1 MALVPL
7 LNSLAAS
14 ICSTRS
20 SSSERGAALGH
31 VVHHRHR
38 ALDHARVQR
47 QVLGGLDGV
56 LAYLTDLLLADGEQ
70 VEVFREA
77 HYVVPQ
83 SSQ

>member
-56 LAYLTDLLLADGEQ
+56 LACLTVLADGEQ